1 MVKDSPMKALWCGL
15 STEGGGRATVTLLRR
30 AIQPT
35 PTDLHRTQGHGRV
48 RRCMARVPHTRSKL
62 SQVTDGLRATARTRL
77 SRQIYGGGGP
87 SPEVPNDERAEAGMS
102 SKDRSCVFIQPR
114 GEKIGRF
121 APGRA
126 KTPAMLLR
134 CALDSARKTGMTPTQ
149 RPHPAVRQSRRAR
162 ESEETGHAGQS
173 RQ

>member
-15 STEGGGRATVTLLRR
+15 STEGGGRATVTPLRR

-87 SPEVPNDERAEAGMS
+87 SPKSLFSYAERKSG
-102 SKDRSCVFIQPR
+102 
-114 GEKIGRF
+114 GF

-126 KTPAMLLR
+126 KTTAILVW
-134 CALDSARKTGMTPTQ
+134 CAHDSARKTGMTPTQ

-162 ESEETGHAGQS
+162 ESKETGNAGPS

>member
-62 SQVTDGLRATARTRL
+62 SQVTVGLRATARTRL
-77 SRQIYGGGGP
+77 SRQVYGGSGP

-102 SKDRSCVFIQPR
+102 SRDRPCVLIQLR
-114 GEKIGRF
+114 GEKIGWVCSWPREDHGGGSGSSSM
-121 APGRA
+121 AEREGKERA
-126 KTPAMLLR
+126 DCAGPAWWCLGA
-134 CALDSARKTGMTPTQ
+134 CART
-149 RPHPAVRQSRRAR
+149 R
-162 ESEETGHAGQS
+162 
-173 RQ
+173 

>member
-15 STEGGGRATVTLLRR
+15 STEGGRRATVTLLRR

-87 SPEVPNDERAEAGMS
+87 SPKVPNDERAEAGMG
-102 SKDRSCVFIQPR
+102 SKDRPCVFIQLR
-114 GEKIGRF
+114 GEKIGRVCSW
-121 APGRA
+121 PREDHG
-126 KTPAMLLR
+126 
-134 CALDSARKTGMTPTQ
+134 DS
-149 RPHPAVRQSRRAR
+149 VVVRAR
-162 ESEETGHAGQS
+162 LGEEDGDDTDPTAPPSSETEQART
-173 RQ
+173 RE